1 MDCIHSA
8 IVIWVRAYVIFGYF
22 GVKIHT
28 WFSIAGRINGI
39 VDQFFWWQQEI
50 KLKLNHRN

>member
-39 VDQFFWWQQEI
+39 VDQFF
-50 KLKLNHRN
+50 LVAARN